1 MWFSVTAYAQKK
13 KKKKKK
19 KKKLNDYTFAIKMCC
34 IESNVGLI

>member
-1 MWFSVTAYAQKK
+1 MWFSVMAYAQ
-13 KKKKKK
+13 KKKKK